1 MRTMAP
7 PKQAIS
13 SAVEFDNVKKKLE
26 QLAGAVLEQLRALQT
41 AVARRNVEELH
52 QIVKRDKEI
61 DDLDLS
67 LERIGK
73 SFMELRAPLGP
84 DFRYIMGALD
94 ISRNLERIGDC
105 IEYVARHVS
114 ESLKMSE
121 EFKEASYIIESMIE
135 KDRDILEMAFT
146 SWLRSD
152 AALARRIPE
161 QDDFVDAMQ
170 ERAYSL
176 VIKEVRAGTVDVE
189 MGMMAM
195 LICNKLESIADIA
208 CHIAES
214 VVFMI
219 QAQQIRHETK

>member
-1 MRTMAP
+1 MAP
-7 PKQAIS
+7 TRPKS
-13 SAVEFDNVKKKLE
+13 SAVEFDNVKVKLE
-26 QLAGAVLEQLRALQT
+26 QLAGAVLEQMRSLQT
-41 AVARRNVEELH
+41 AVARRDLDELLA
-52 QIVKRDKEI
+52 IVKRDKEI

-67 LERIGK
+67 LDRICK

-84 DFRYIMGALD
+84 DFRYVMGALD

-114 ESLKMSE
+114 ESLKMAD
-121 EFKEASYIIESMIE
+121 EFKEASYIIESMID
-135 KDRDILEMAFT
+135 KGRDILEMAFT

-176 VIKEVRAGTVDVE
+176 VINDVRAGKVDVE

-219 QAQQIRHETK
+219 QAQQIRHEQRV